1 MSKKK
6 KKKKPE
12 QKMHCD
18 RCRMTT
24 PHLLLKH
31 THSEYIE
38 QARLIQCKQC
48 KEKTVIDINEL

>member
-1 MSKKK
+1 MSKKV

-12 QKMHCD
+12 QKLRCD
-18 RCRMTT
+18 RCRMIT

-31 THSEYIE
+31 THTSYIE
-38 QARLIQCKQC
+38 HARIIQCKQC